1 MIKNYFK
8 IAWRNLQANKGYSAI
23 NIIGLSVGL
32 AVCLLIL
39 LYIFDETGYDKHH
52 NDADQLYRIN
62 TSFKSKVDQSKMASA
77 NPLVAHGLLMDFPE
91 VEQSA
96 RLLVPFTN
104 DGAVMLEY
112 TGGANRRN
120 FFEKKSYYVDSSFFD
135 LFTYRFLQGDPRTA
149 LSQPNTLVLS
159 ETIAH
164 RLFGSADPINKTVRI
179 GLSGGY
185 YNYTVKGVFQPLG
198 PSHIDGQVFL
208 SMKNGDVGQMVDKL
222 TNWAT
227 FNTFLTY
234 IRLKKGT
241 DPVAFE
247 KKLTP
252 FLRRH
257 GNADIQAAGMQ
268 RLLSMEPVK
277 DIHLYSSIPYDISIN
292 SSATYLYILGS
303 IALFILVIA
312 CVNFMNLATA
322 RSQKRAKEVGMRKV
336 MGALRGSL
344 VAQFLGESIL
354 LSVAALLLALFLVQS
369 FLPAFNELTQRQLTL
384 FQHPVIIGWIIGL
397 ALFTGLLAG
406 LYPAFYLSSFRPIRV
421 LKGQLINSLS
431 AVLFRKGLV
440 VFQFS
445 ISVFLILTS
454 LVIWQQMTFLKRQD
468 LGFQKEQQLVI
479 PLRTAQAATN
489 FTALKETLAKNAKVI
504 SVAGGTTY
512 PGMDPY
518 NDLRFYK
525 DGQTAVDG
533 TNIPFGRIGYDY
545 LQTLG
550 IKTIAGHA
558 FSKDYASDSSG
569 IIFNE
574 TGVRKLGLD
583 PGTAV
588 GTVLHYYY
596 NKVQNDIRIVGIV
609 KDFNFKSLKES
620 INPYGFVLDNNDH
633 AYVFAHVN
641 TADYRSLLGDLAA
654 AWQKLN
660 PSTPFEYSFIDQDF
674 QHSYEREYRVANIIG
689 VFTGLTILIACLGL
703 FGLAAFTAEQRI
715 REIGIRKVLGSS
727 VNGIVT
733 LLSKDFIRL
742 VLISIVIASPL
753 AWWAMTQWLRDFA
766 YRTPI
771 HWWLFV
777 AAALLAVGIA
787 LFTVSFQAIRAAL
800 ANPVKSLR
808 AE

>member
-1 MIKNYFK
+1 MLKNYFK
-8 IAWRNLQANKGYSAI
+8 IAWRNLVANKGYSAI

-32 AVCLLIL
+32 AVCLMIL
-39 LYIFDETGYDKHH
+39 LYIFDETSYDKQHT
-52 NDADQLYRIN
+52 DAGQLYRIN
-62 TSFKSKVDQSKMASA
+62 TSFKSKVDESKIASS
-77 NPLVAHGLLMDFPE
+77 NPLVAHGLVTDFPE

-112 TGGANRRN
+112 TEGAIRKN
-120 FFEKKSYYVDSSFFD
+120 FFEKKAYYVDSSFFD
-135 LFTYRFLQGDPRTA
+135 LFTYRFLRGNPRTV
-149 LSQPNTLVLS
+149 LQEPNTLVLS
-159 ETIAH
+159 ETIAQ
-164 RLFGSADPINKTVRI
+164 RLFGNSDPVGKTVRI

-185 YNYTVKGVFQPLG
+185 YNYTVKGVFQPMG
-198 PSHIDGQVFL
+198 PSHIDAELFL
-208 SMKNGDVGQMVDKL
+208 SMKNGDVGQMIDKL

-257 GNADIQAAGMQ
+257 GNADIEAAGAE
-268 RLLSMEPVK
+268 RLLSMQAVK
-277 DIHLYSSIPYDISIN
+277 DIHLYSNLPYDVSIN
-292 SSATYLYILGS
+292 SSITYLYILGS
-303 IALFILVIA
+303 IAIFVLLIA

-344 VAQFLGESIL
+344 VAQFLGETIL
-354 LSVAALLLALFLVQS
+354 LSVVALLLALLLVQT
-369 FLPAFNELTQRQLTL
+369 FLPAFNTLTQRHLTL
-384 FQHPVIIGWIIGL
+384 FQHPVIVGWIVGL

-421 LKGQLINSLS
+421 LKGQLVNSLS
-431 AVLFRKGLV
+431 AMLFRKGLV

-445 ISVFLILTS
+445 ISVFLILAS

-468 LGFQKEQQLVI
+468 LGFQQEQQLVI
-479 PLRTAQAATN
+479 PLRTAQAAAN
-489 FTALKETLAKNAKVI
+489 FTALQAAVAKNAKVI
-504 SVAGGTTY
+504 STAGGTTY
-512 PGMDPY
+512 PGLDPY

-525 DGQTAVDG
+525 EGQTAADG
-533 TNIPFGRIGYDY
+533 TNIPFGRVGYDY

-558 FSKDYASDSSG
+558 FSRDYGSDSSG

-574 TGVRKLGLD
+574 TGIRKLGLD
-583 PGTAV
+583 PHTAV
-588 GTVLHYYY
+588 GTVIHFYHDK
-596 NKVQNDIRIVGIV
+596 KVNDIRIVGIV

-633 AYVFAHVN
+633 AYLFAHVN
-641 TADYRSLLGDLAA
+641 TADYSSLLSDLAIV
-654 AWQKLN
+654 WQRLN

-674 QHSYEREYRVANIIG
+674 QHAYEREYRVANIIG
-689 VFTGLTILIACLGL
+689 IFTGLTIFIACLGL

-727 VNGIVT
+727 VSGITT

-742 VLISIVIASPL
+742 VLIAIVIASPV
-753 AWWAMTQWLRDFA
+753 AWWAMHQWLRNFA
-766 YRTPI
+766 YKVTI
-771 HWWLFV
+771 HWWLF
-777 AAALLAVGIA
+777 AAAAVLAVGIA
-787 LFTVSFQAIRAAL
+787 LLTVSFQAVRAAL